1 MTGIR
6 HNMTNRWQELDII
19 WLTDETGIR
28 HNMTDRW
35 QELDIIWLTDDRN

>member
-1 MTGIR
+1 MR
-6 HNMTNRWQELDII
+6 QELDII

-35 QELDIIWLTDDRN
+35 QELDIIWQTDDRN